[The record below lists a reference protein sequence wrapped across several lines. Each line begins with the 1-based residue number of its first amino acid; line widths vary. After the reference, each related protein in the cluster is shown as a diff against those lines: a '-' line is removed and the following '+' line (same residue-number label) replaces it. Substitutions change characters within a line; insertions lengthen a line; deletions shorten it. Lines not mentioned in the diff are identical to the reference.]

1 MGGFTLTKNE
11 QKVKYVGEDSADLR
25 KGKMYDAM
33 TLEDTEKLIGIK
45 DMSGEWYAYPA
56 YLFEGAN

>member
-1 MGGFTLTKNE
+1 MTKNE